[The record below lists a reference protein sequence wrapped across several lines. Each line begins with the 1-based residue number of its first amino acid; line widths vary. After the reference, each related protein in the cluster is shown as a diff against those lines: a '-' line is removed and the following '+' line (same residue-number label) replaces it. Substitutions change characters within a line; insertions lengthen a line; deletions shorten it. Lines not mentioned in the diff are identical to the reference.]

1 MHSVMILYKL
11 FYYWIGGT
19 KNINKKREGNFAPP
33 QKKQKHDQQQQQRS
47 FIRVLKIKL
56 KLYPSTN

>member
-1 MHSVMILYKL
+1 MLNPYIMHSVMILYKL

-33 QKKQKHDQQQQQRS
+33 PKKNNMTNNNNN
-47 FIRVLKIKL
+47 VLL
-56 KLYPSTN
+56 